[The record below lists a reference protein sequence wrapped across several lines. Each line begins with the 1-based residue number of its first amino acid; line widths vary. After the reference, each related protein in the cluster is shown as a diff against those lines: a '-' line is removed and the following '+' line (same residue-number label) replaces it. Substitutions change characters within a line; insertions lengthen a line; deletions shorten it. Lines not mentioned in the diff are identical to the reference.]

1 MTTHLLIQNGIA
13 LTHVAGAQ
21 PECSHS
27 DVLVAHGRI
36 ERIERASAA
45 GTSSSL
51 SVQTPAPNLSHENQQ
66 QAVPVLDAGGLFVL
80 PGIVDLH
87 GDAFE
92 RQIQPRHGAVFG
104 HDIALQDTD
113 RQLIANGITTA
124 CHALTYSW
132 EGGLRGKEAAI
143 ALLHMIKLRGH
154 FQADHRIHL
163 RFETHHVDGL
173 QDALDWINQGWVDF
187 FSFNDHL
194 PAIARKCHL
203 PEKLA
208 AYAERGRCAPSV
220 FRQRLQHALAN
231 AHQIGHVL
239 EALAQACRKQRVPM
253 ASHDDQSAHDRE
265 RFQALGARISE
276 FPRTQE
282 ALDASLALHNP
293 IIMGAPNVL
302 LGGSHCGSISAAN
315 AIHGGACD
323 ILTSDYYYPSLLA
336 APFQLAHQGICTLTQ
351 AWQLVSANPAQ
362 ALGLGNRGRLTGGY
376 RADLLLAES
385 LPGGKVKLVATV
397 AAGKLVY
404 CSEPERLTIHAG
416 RSGAPDIAEA
426 AVSAVGAAN
435 QDGGYI
441 AAA

>member
-1 MTTHLLIQNGIA
+1 MHTHLLIQNGNA
-13 LTHVAGAQ
+13 LTHIAGAR

-27 DVLVAHGRI
+27 DILLEHGRI
-36 ERIERASAA
+36 ERIGA
-45 GTSSSL
+45 
-51 SVQTPAPNLSHENQQ
+51 NL
-66 QAVPVLDAGGLFVL
+66 AVPQDMDVAVFDASRLFVL

-92 RQIQPRHGAVFG
+92 RQIQPRPEAVFS
-104 HDIALQDTD
+104 HEIALADTD
-113 RQLIANGITTA
+113 RQLISNGITTA
-124 CHALTYSW
+124 CHAMTYSW

-154 FQADHRIHL
+154 FLAEHRVHL

-173 QDALDWINQGWVDF
+173 QDALDWIQQGWVDF

-194 PAIARKCHL
+194 PSIARKSHL

-208 AYAERGRCAPSV
+208 TYAERSRCSPAA
-220 FRQRLQHALAN
+220 FRQRLQQAQANSEQVEQLIQALA
-231 AHQIGHVL
+231 H
-239 EALAQACRKQRVPM
+239 ACRAHRVPM
-253 ASHDDQSAHDRE
+253 ASHDDETAQDRE
-265 RFQALGARISE
+265 RFQAMGVRISE

-293 IIMGAPNVL
+293 VIMGAPNVL
-302 LGGSHCGSISAAN
+302 LGGSHCGSISAAE
-315 AIHGGACD
+315 AIRAGACD
-323 ILTSDYYYPSLLA
+323 ILTSDYYYPALLA
-336 APFQLAHQGICTLTQ
+336 APFQLAHQGVCSLPQ

-362 ALGLGNRGRLTGGY
+362 ALGLGNRGRLTSGY

-385 LPGGKVKLVATV
+385 LPSGKVKLVATI

-404 CSEPERLTIHAG
+404 CNEAERLTIRKG
-416 RSGAPDIAEA
+416 RPALATAD
-426 AVSAVGAAN
+426 
-435 QDGGYI
+435 YI